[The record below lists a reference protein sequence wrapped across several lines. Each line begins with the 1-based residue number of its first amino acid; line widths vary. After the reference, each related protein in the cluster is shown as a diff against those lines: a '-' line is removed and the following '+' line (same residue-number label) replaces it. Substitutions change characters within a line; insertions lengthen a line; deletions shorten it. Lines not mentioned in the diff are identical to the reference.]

1 MNSAMTEETNLRQK
15 VLKASVALIEAGGL
29 DRLSM
34 REAARKAGVSHQAPY
49 HHFGDREAILAAI
62 ATEGFGMLQQELSRS
77 LEKHTASQRTA
88 LETVAKTYVD
98 FALRHPGYF
107 RVMFRSDAVPIESY
121 PQALDNADAAF
132 GVLVQAIDR
141 SFVGEP
147 PEARRNLALACWA
160 FTHGLAT
167 LLLDGP
173 LTRRA
178 GTKKAGQGELADKV
192 IKSFAAHF
200 TPDETS
206 PDRERL

>member
-1 MNSAMTEETNLRQK
+1 MTEETNLRQK

-77 LEKHTASQRTA
+77 LDKHTASQRTA
-88 LETVAKTYVD
+88 LETVAKIYVD